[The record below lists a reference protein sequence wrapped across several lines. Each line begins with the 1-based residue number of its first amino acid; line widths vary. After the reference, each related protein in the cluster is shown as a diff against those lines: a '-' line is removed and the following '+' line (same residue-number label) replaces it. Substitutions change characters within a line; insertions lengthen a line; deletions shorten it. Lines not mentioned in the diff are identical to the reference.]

1 MKRRGSK
8 AISPRTDRRVFKT
21 RPKTHPWVDKLSE
34 QNPQALLAVGLND
47 AIIGI
52 ANRAGH
58 APVMAYSYEKALDVL
73 METNGWTGQD
83 AQEWMESNVVCAGM
97 GEHSPVFV
105 DMVL

>member
-1 MKRRGSK
+1 
-8 AISPRTDRRVFKT
+8 
-21 RPKTHPWVDKLSE
+21 
-34 QNPQALLAVGLND
+34 
-47 AIIGI
+47 
-52 ANRAGH
+52 
-58 APVMAYSYEKALDVL
+58 MAYSYEKALDVL